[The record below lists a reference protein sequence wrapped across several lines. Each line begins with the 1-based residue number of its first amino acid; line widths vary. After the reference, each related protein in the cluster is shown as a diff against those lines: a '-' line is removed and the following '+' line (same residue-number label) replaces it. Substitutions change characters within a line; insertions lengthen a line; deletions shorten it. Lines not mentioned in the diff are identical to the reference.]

1 MTCCNSGRRLF
12 RAAPWL
18 GAALILVQCQDGP
31 RSSQAPPREAA
42 VTVAESF
49 LTERRET
56 DNVDSPAVWHGPGD
70 RHWLLSTAKSTHQL
84 LVHDAADGRLI
95 RRVGGPGTEAG
106 SFLRPNGVAVIG
118 DFAVVV
124 ERDNH
129 RLQALSL
136 PDFEPA
142 AMIGAEVLRRPYGI
156 AAAPGE
162 GGWDVWVTD
171 NYEPTATSAP
181 AAKMGERLRRFR
193 LHVTEAGLTGEYAG
207 AFGDTTEAG
216 CLRKVETVAVD
227 PLHGRML
234 VAEEA
239 ERVLKV
245 YDLEGR
251 FTGKQV
257 GSGLFRYE
265 PEGVA
270 LLECGEGGG
279 YWLATDQHE
288 ADNRFLVLDRESL
301 AGRGAFSGAVTAN
314 TDGVALTGLA
324 FGPFSRGAFYAVH
337 DDGNVAAF
345 DLAEIV
351 RALGL
356 DCPPPR

>member
-1 MTCCNSGRRLF
+1 MRRIF

-18 GAALILVQCQDGP
+18 GAALLLGQCLGGP
-31 RSSQAPPREAA
+31 RSSQAPREAA

-56 DNVDSPAVWHGPGD
+56 DNVDSPAVWHGPGGI
-70 RHWLLSTAKSTHQL
+70 HWLLSTAKSTDQL
-84 LVHDAADGRLI
+84 LVHDAADGSLI
-95 RRVGGPGTEAG
+95 RRVGEPGTGAG
-106 SFLRPNGVAVIG
+106 QFRRPNGVAVIG

-136 PDFEPA
+136 PEFEPVA
-142 AMIGAEVLRRPYGI
+142 LIGAEVLRRPYGI
-156 AAAPGE
+156 AAAPAE
-162 GGWDVWVTD
+162 GGWDLWVTD
-171 NYEPTATSAP
+171 NYEPTAASAP
-181 AAKMGERLRRFR
+181 AAEMGERLRRFR
-193 LHVTEAGLTGEYAG
+193 LQVSETGLTGRHAG
-207 AFGDTTEAG
+207 SFGDTTEAG

-227 PLHGRML
+227 PVHGRML

-251 FTGKQV
+251 FTGELA
-257 GSGLFRYE
+257 GAGLFRYE

-279 YWLATDQHE
+279 YWLATDQDE
-288 ADNRFLVLDRESL
+288 ADNRFLVLDRENL

-314 TDGVALTGLA
+314 TDGVALTGRG

-351 RALGL
+351 RALEL

>member
-1 MTCCNSGRRLF
+1 M
-12 RAAPWL
+12 
-18 GAALILVQCQDGP
+18 
-31 RSSQAPPREAA
+31 QAPPREEAA

-49 LTERRET
+49 LTERREA

-70 RHWLLSTAKSTHQL
+70 WLLSTAKSAHQL
-84 LVHDAADGRLI
+84 LVHDAADGKLI

-106 SFLRPNGVAVIG
+106 QFLRPNGIAVIG

-136 PDFEPA
+136 PEFEPVA
-142 AMIGAEVLRRPYGI
+142 IIGAEVLRRPYGI
-156 AAAPGE
+156 AALPGD

-171 NYEPTATSAP
+171 NYEPTSAAAP
-181 AAKMGERLRRFR
+181 AAEMGERLRRFR
-193 LHVTEAGLTGEYAG
+193 LRVSENQLTGQYA
-207 AFGDTTEAG
+207 AAYGDTTEAG

-227 PLHGRML
+227 ALHGRML

-251 FTGKQV
+251 FTGEMA
-257 GSGLFRYE
+257 GAGLFRYE

-279 YWLATDQHE
+279 YWLATDQDE
-288 ADNRFLVLDRESL
+288 ADNRFLVLDRENL

-314 TDGVALTGLA
+314 TDGVALTGRG
-324 FGPFSRGAFYAVH
+324 FGPFRRGAFYAVH
-337 DDGNVAAF
+337 DDGNLAAF

-351 RALGL
+351 AALGL
-356 DCPPPR
+356 DCPPPQ